1 MCVEALVVQKSRSID
16 LTFNNLTLVAPLCI
30 RLIFYVLPYSKQVIS
45 PLVTSMF
52 IEPFFYQKFSGCLNN
67 KT

>member
-16 LTFNNLTLVAPLCI
+16 LTFNNLTSAAPLCI
-30 RLIFYVLPYSKQVIS
+30 RLIFYVLPYPKQVIP

-52 IEPFFYQKFSGCLNN
+52 IEPFFYQNFSGCLNN